1 MKYAAF
7 KLAGVALSLSLAWT
21 SAQAAALRVA
31 ADPVPHAEILN
42 YIKKIDPSLD
52 LKVVELTSGVNAN
65 ELLASGDV
73 DANYFQHV
81 PYLKDQEK
89 ALGKTFA
96 VAATVHIE
104 PLGIYSHKHKDFS
117 SLPENATVAV
127 PNNTT
132 NLSRALFLLQAQKL
146 IKLDPKFTDPATT
159 LATPKDI
166 VENPKHL
173 KILEIESPQIPRSLD
188 DVDLAVINGNYA
200 LEAGLVPAKDALGL
214 ESAEHQPAVDDLHD
228 IVLLRLAQRAA
239 VGNGMPFFQAA
250 ATAGSGRVLGDKH
263 RVTAHRRL
271 LAIIDRRSGRQP
283 LANKVCGMPI
293 DNLRSLIETVLP
305 LFPPQTEA

>member
-132 NLSRALFLLQAQKL
+132 
-146 IKLDPKFTDPATT
+146 T

-214 ESAEHQPAVDDLHD
+214 ESAEHNPYANILVTTPA
-228 IVLLRLAQRAA
+228 
-239 VGNGMPFFQAA
+239 
-250 ATAGSGRVLGDKH
+250 
-263 RVTAHRRL
+263 
-271 LAIIDRRSGRQP
+271 
-283 LANKVCGMPI
+283 LANDPRIKALAK
-293 DNLRSLIETVLP
+293 DLTS
-305 LFPPQTEA
+305 PQVAEFIRKTYNGSVIPVAPQS

>member
-1 MKYAAF
+1 M
-7 KLAGVALSLSLAWT
+7 
-21 SAQAAALRVA
+21 
-31 ADPVPHAEILN
+31 
-42 YIKKIDPSLD
+42 
-52 LKVVELTSGVNAN
+52 VELTSGVNAN

-73 DANYFQHV
+73 DANYFPACP

-96 VAATVHIE
+96 SRPRFMIVADWGV
-104 PLGIYSHKHKDFS
+104 YSHKHKDFS

-200 LEAGLVPAKDALGL
+200 LEAGLVPAKDALG
-214 ESAEHQPAVDDLHD
+214 AGK
-228 IVLLRLAQRAA
+228 RRA
-239 VGNGMPFFQAA
+239 
-250 ATAGSGRVLGDKH
+250 
-263 RVTAHRRL
+263 
-271 LAIIDRRSGRQP
+271 
-283 LANKVCGMPI
+283 
-293 DNLRSLIETVLP
+293 
-305 LFPPQTEA
+305 